1 METGLETFYR
11 FFQRDERV
19 TGESFHAIVPA
30 TRRSQGDFDPAGDP
44 LLVNVAERRSRFL
57 EAMDDDFNTGG
68 AIGDLFE
75 LVRRLNKFIED
86 EKLESPAQR
95 APAKI
100 GLAASRGGRATRV
113 GATLGLFDKP
123 AAAKPAAD
131 DALTGQLMARSIDL
145 RAQARKKKDFA
156 TADQIR
162 NSLMEMGITLEDRP
176 GGTDWSRA

>member
-11 FFQRDERV
+11 FFQRYQRV

-30 TRRSQGDFDPAGDP
+30 ARRSQGDFEPADDP

-86 EKLESPAQR
+86 EKLESPAER

-100 GLAASRGGRATRV
+100 ASLRRGAAVLRELA
-113 GATLGLFDKP
+113 ATLGLFDKP
-123 AAAKPAAD
+123 AAAKPAAG
-131 DALTGQLMARSIDL
+131 DALTGQLMALLIDL
-145 RAQARKKKDFA
+145 RAQARKKKTLPPPTRFA
-156 TADQIR
+156 TV
-162 NSLMEMGITLEDRP
+162 
-176 GGTDWSRA
+176 